1 MEEWRDIEGY
11 EGYYQ
16 VSNHGNVRSLDRTTL
31 GRDGVKYPHKGVVF
45 KPTTNK
51 NGYKYVVLK
60 KDGGFKGY
68 TVHGLVAR
76 AFVEKANGKT
86 EVNHKDGDKTNNRV
100 SNLEWVTHSENE
112 KHAVKTGLLNM
123 AKAQMISAEQ
133 HRKPVRQIGE
143 DGKVLAVFESATEAS
158 AALGICRRSI
168 ARCCE
173 GEYKH
178 AGGYRW
184 QFVGR

>member
-16 VSNHGNVRSLDRTTL
+16 VSNIGNVRSLDRTL
-31 GRDGVKYPHKGVVF
+31 KGRDGVWYPHKGVKM

-51 NGYKYVVLK
+51 NGYQYVVLK
-60 KDGGFKGY
+60 KDGTFKGF

-76 AFVEKANGKT
+76 AFLERDPLRT
-86 EVNHKDGDKTNNRV
+86 EINHKDGIKTNNNV

-112 KHAVKTGLLNM
+112 KHAIKNGLVDFDQIRKIGIEKRKKRVK
-123 AKAQMISAEQ
+123 
-133 HRKPVRQIGE
+133 QIDASGN
-143 DGKVLAVFESATEAS
+143 VIAVYKSATDAS
-158 AALGICRRSI
+158 KALGIYRRSI
-168 ARCCE
+168 ARCCA

-184 QFVGR
+184 QFA

>member
-1 MEEWRDIEGY
+1 M
-11 EGYYQ
+11 
-16 VSNHGNVRSLDRTTL
+16 
-31 GRDGVKYPHKGVVF
+31 

-60 KDGGFKGY
+60 KDGKFKGF
-68 TVHGLVAR
+68 TIHGLVAR
-76 AFVEKANGKT
+76 AFLERDPLRT
-86 EVNHKDGDKTNNRV
+86 EINHKDGIKTNNNV

-112 KHAVKTGLLNM
+112 KHAIATGLMDM
-123 AKAQMISAEQ
+123 AKIQRISAEKR
-133 HRKPVRQIGE
+133 RKPVKQMGE
-143 DGKVLAVFESATEAS
+143 DGNVIAVFGSATEAS
-158 AALGICRRSI
+158 KVLGIYRRSI

-184 QFVGR
+184 QFA